1 MEMRR
6 NLPLLMSVCFLS
18 QMGGFMILPLFPIYI
33 DQLGLSGWEMG
44 FIFGLFYLGKVV
56 GGLPASALYR
66 HVGVKISLVLM
77 LLMLAICTAGFA
89 IASTPLFLGLLRLL
103 QGMASTGLTVIVRS
117 IISDGGNS
125 DNRGLYN
132 GYISSSEGGGMILGP
147 VISGWL
153 TLHVPLS
160 VPFWLVACCCL
171 IAMVVV
177 MGMQNKTTYGS
188 SGSIPILESKDSE
201 VLSSAPADQTSR
213 QEKIAQEYASNNTQS
228 RPSNGTGPISVPLT
242 GYITVHVLEMSAYAV
257 FLTYFALYATQI
269 MQWDTFSASLAF
281 TIAGISTLAAA
292 PFVGFLSDRLGDR
305 LLMCMLGMF
314 LIGVEVIVF
323 LSTSVH
329 LWVYIGMFVG
339 GIGGACYMDSF
350 FAHIGDHTPEVNRSS
365 VIGKIVSSAEI
376 GSMVSPLLAALLM
389 ETLSLYA
396 VFVFNLVLIAA
407 AIAFQAIMRSRYR
420 MKES

>member
-1 MEMRR
+1 MNDAGTPYHGVEVRKTMEMRR

-281 TIAGISTLAAA
+281 TIAGISTLASC
-292 PFVGFLSDRLGDR
+292 PFCRFSLRPLG
-305 LLMCMLGMF
+305 
-314 LIGVEVIVF
+314 
-323 LSTSVH
+323 
-329 LWVYIGMFVG
+329 
-339 GIGGACYMDSF
+339 
-350 FAHIGDHTPEVNRSS
+350 
-365 VIGKIVSSAEI
+365 
-376 GSMVSPLLAALLM
+376 
-389 ETLSLYA
+389 
-396 VFVFNLVLIAA
+396 
-407 AIAFQAIMRSRYR
+407 
-420 MKES
+420 

>member
-44 FIFGLFYLGKVV
+44 FIFGLFYLGKVA
-56 GGLPASALYR
+56 GGLPAAALYR
-66 HVGVKISLVLM
+66 HVGTKISLVLM

-89 IASTPLFLGLLRLL
+89 IASTPLFLGVLRLL

-177 MGMQNKTTYGS
+177 IGMQNKSTYGS
-188 SGSIPILESKDSE
+188 FGSIPTLETKDSE
-201 VLSSAPADQTSR
+201 VLSSPPAAYTSR
-213 QEKIAQEYASNNTQS
+213 QEKIAQEYASNNQS
-228 RPSNGTGPISVPLT
+228 RPSSGTGPISVPLT

-305 LLMCMLGMF
+305 LLLCMLGMF
-314 LIGVEVIVF
+314 LIGVEVVVF

-329 LWVYIGMFVG
+329 LWVYLGMFVG

-350 FAHIGDHTPEVNRSS
+350 FAHIGDHTPEANRSA

-396 VFVFNLVLIAA
+396 VFVLNLILIAA
-407 AIAFQAIMRSRYR
+407 AIAVQAIMRSRYR
-420 MKES
+420 VKER

>member
-18 QMGGFMILPLFPIYI
+18 QMGIYDSALFPIYI

-44 FIFGLFYLGKVV
+44 LIFGLFYLGKVA

-66 HVGVKISLVLM
+66 RAGAKMSLALM

-177 MGMQNKTTYGS
+177 MGMQNKTPYRS
-188 SGSIPILESKDSE
+188 SGSTPILEMKDSE
-201 VLSSAPADQTSR
+201 VSLRLLQIKLHVEKRLLSSMP
-213 QEKIAQEYASNNTQS
+213 
-228 RPSNGTGPISVPLT
+228 PI
-242 GYITVHVLEMSAYAV
+242 IH
-257 FLTYFALYATQI
+257 
-269 MQWDTFSASLAF
+269 SLAQ
-281 TIAGISTLAAA
+281 AVAQVL
-292 PFVGFLSDRLGDR
+292 FLSRLQD
-305 LLMCMLGMF
+305 
-314 LIGVEVIVF
+314 
-323 LSTSVH
+323 T
-329 LWVYIGMFVG
+329 
-339 GIGGACYMDSF
+339 
-350 FAHIGDHTPEVNRSS
+350 
-365 VIGKIVSSAEI
+365 
-376 GSMVSPLLAALLM
+376 
-389 ETLSLYA
+389 
-396 VFVFNLVLIAA
+396 
-407 AIAFQAIMRSRYR
+407 
-420 MKES
+420 